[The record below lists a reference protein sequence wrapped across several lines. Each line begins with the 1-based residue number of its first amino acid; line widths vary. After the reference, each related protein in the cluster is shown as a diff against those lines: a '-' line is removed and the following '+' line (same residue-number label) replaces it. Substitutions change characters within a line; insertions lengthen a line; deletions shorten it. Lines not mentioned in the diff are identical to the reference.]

1 MAVFLLIKLRNL
13 KSLIKSQI
21 KLFSLC
27 DQEDGEIALKLF
39 ESFQDI
45 LKIDNI
51 LFL

>member
-1 MAVFLLIKLRNL
+1 MAVFLVIKLRNV

-27 DQEDGEIALKLF
+27 DREDGEIALRLY
-39 ESFQDI
+39 ESFQEI